1 MARRHRHEVAAAGAQ
16 VLVKRGLT
24 LLLFVLPLVA
34 CGGTSGVTSFDPL
47 ARAATKTTD
56 VAGAHFVV
64 NGHVLVEGKKASFSG
79 PGEIADHGRTVHIRL
94 SVPTA
99 GDTLTVEAIGAGGAF
114 YLRGGPFSQLAG
126 GKWLRVKGNALGM
139 DLSQNN
145 PAKLLD
151 YLRATSQVTKLGSAT
166 VRGEP
171 TTHYRARIQL
181 DKLSPDAAGALS
193 QTTEANGLK
202 EVPVDAWIGDDGLVR
217 RLTLDLQ
224 RHKGAVAVS
233 VDFFDFGAVSVKL
246 PDASETKDLGQ
257 LGGGG

>member
-1 MARRHRHEVAAAGAQ
+1 MRRA
-16 VLVKRGLT
+16 
-24 LLLFVLPLVA
+24 LLLPLLALPLAA
-34 CGGTSGVTSFDPL
+34 CGGTSAARVADPL
-47 ARAATKTTD
+47 AQAATRTTS

-64 NGHVLVEGKKASFSG
+64 KGHVVVGGTQASFSG

-94 SVPTA
+94 AVPTA
-99 GDTLTVEAIGAGGAF
+99 GSTLTVEAIGQGDVF
-114 YLRGGPFSQLAG
+114 YLRGGPFSEMAG

-151 YLRATSQVTKLGSAT
+151 YLRATSEITKLGAAT
-166 VRGEP
+166 VRGER

-181 DKLSPDAAGALS
+181 DKLSPDAAAALS
-193 QTTEANGLK
+193 QTTEAKGLK
-202 EVPVDAWIGDDGLVR
+202 ELPVDVWVGDDGLVR

-224 RHKGAVAVS
+224 QQHKGSVAVS
-233 VDFFDFGAVSVKL
+233 VEFFDFGDVSVNV
-246 PDASETKDLGQ
+246 PAASETKDLGQ